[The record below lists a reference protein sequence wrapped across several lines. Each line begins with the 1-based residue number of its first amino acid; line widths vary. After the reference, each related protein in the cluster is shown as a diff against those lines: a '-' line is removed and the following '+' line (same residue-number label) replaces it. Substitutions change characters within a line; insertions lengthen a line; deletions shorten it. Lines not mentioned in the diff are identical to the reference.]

1 MTPFPLHLQKWPI
14 EEVAN
19 MWETSRLH
27 PNPLTWGHKCKTY
40 VHGHLLGYF
49 CGVLT
54 QNCHFA
60 VILQAKKSS
69 HGRVREDIFHK
80 TYLFYVLILYC
91 KTSEQYTNW
100 DQKKVFIVSH
110 FIKIY
115 VTWDADQVFNL
126 ALAFFIL
133 SVWSLKFS
141 LQSIL
146 QLNFAINIFWN
157 YYFEFILYQYIYKHI
172 FVSW

>member
-1 MTPFPLHLQKWPI
+1 MWLLGVIQLWHPQKRKISMTPFPLHLQKWPI

-100 DQKKVFIVSH
+100 DQKKVFIVSL

-115 VTWDADQVFNL
+115 VTWDADQ
-126 ALAFFIL
+126 
-133 SVWSLKFS
+133 
-141 LQSIL
+141 SI
-146 QLNFAINIFWN
+146 
-157 YYFEFILYQYIYKHI
+157 
-172 FVSW
+172 

>member
-19 MWETSRLH
+19 MWEISRLH
-27 PNPLTWGHKCKTY
+27 PNPLTWGHKCKMY

-49 CGVLT
+49 CGVLR
-54 QNCHFA
+54 QSCRFA
-60 VILQAKKSS
+60 VILQTKKLS
-69 HGRVREDIFHK
+69 HGSVHEDIFHK
-80 TYLFYVLILYC
+80 TYLFYGLILYC

-157 YYFEFILYQYIYKHI
+157 YYFEFILYQYLQAH
-172 FVSW
+172 FR